1 MIKKITISSIVVL
14 ISIILLNIIFQ
25 LGGVGVERS
34 IGLAGIISG
43 VIGLMTW
50 NYIAAKNK

>member
-14 ISIILLNIIFQ
+14 ISIILLNIILQ